1 MALSM
6 VCAQKTPGFLRF
18 VNQETSQHDPLTPRG
33 FVGEWLR
40 LSNFCCGLMA
50 PGCVK
55 KHASTNQRYN
65 VAKILL
71 VQYLFS
77 LMSCFWPAKMETVKP
92 LAARQARL
100 SHKGARIN
108 PGGPLSQGYI
118 QQPGLIPPC
127 VS

>member
-50 PGCVK
+50 PGWVK
-55 KHASTNQRYN
+55 KHASTNQRCQDF
-65 VAKILL
+65 VGAMF
-71 VQYLFS
+71 VQLDELF
-77 LMSCFWPAKMETVKP
+77 
-92 LAARQARL
+92 LA
-100 SHKGARIN
+100 S
-108 PGGPLSQGYI
+108 
-118 QQPGLIPPC
+118 
-127 VS
+127 